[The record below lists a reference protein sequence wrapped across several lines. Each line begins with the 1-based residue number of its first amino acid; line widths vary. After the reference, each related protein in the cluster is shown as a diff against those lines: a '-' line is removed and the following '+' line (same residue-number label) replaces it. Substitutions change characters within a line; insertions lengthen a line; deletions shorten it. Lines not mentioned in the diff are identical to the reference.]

1 MGFQDII
8 SRLTRTIYQQRIQPI
23 ILSRSAVLILLYNIF
38 FNFKSV
44 LEFQIS
50 KLASQLTLSL
60 FFDNGSFIEKVTTNV
75 ISRAYKVLY
84 QLLASLTYMV
94 KLIKIKEKKKKGGII
109 LKPGNSL
116 GQANDFKITEQMLGI
131 YGQIQGPYL

>member
-1 MGFQDII
+1 
-8 SRLTRTIYQQRIQPI
+8 
-23 ILSRSAVLILLYNIF
+23 LLYNIF

-84 QLLASLTYMV
+84 
-94 KLIKIKEKKKKGGII
+94 
-109 LKPGNSL
+109 
-116 GQANDFKITEQMLGI
+116 
-131 YGQIQGPYL
+131 